1 MLGLFF
7 FGGETLREFA
17 LALIVGT
24 LSGTYSSVF
33 IASPLLT
40 HWKEREGVW
49 RRRRQAIEAELGEVP
64 AYATALGGA
73 PVDVA
78 PREERRRGA
87 RRLTAPDDPQRQV
100 SREEFD
106 EMVRDLEVDDRPPAA
121 PAPARPSRRQATAV
135 EEPERGAVRMPEPDE
150 AADARPEDVVM
161 PDDERRERERRGRR
175 GSNRRHGRPR

>member
-1 MLGLFF
+1 MLGPFF
-7 FGGETLREFA
+7 CGGETLREFA

-49 RRRRQAIEAELGEVP
+49 RRRRHAIEAELGEVP

-78 PREERRRGA
+78 PGEERRRGA

-106 EMVRDLEVDDRPPAA
+106 EMVRDLEVEERPAAA
-121 PAPARPSRRQATAV
+121 PARRPHRQATAV
-135 EEPERGAVRMPEPDE
+135 EEPERGAVRMPEPEPGDG

-161 PDDERRERERRGRR
+161 PDDARRERERRPR
-175 GSNRRHGRPR
+175 NRRHGRPR